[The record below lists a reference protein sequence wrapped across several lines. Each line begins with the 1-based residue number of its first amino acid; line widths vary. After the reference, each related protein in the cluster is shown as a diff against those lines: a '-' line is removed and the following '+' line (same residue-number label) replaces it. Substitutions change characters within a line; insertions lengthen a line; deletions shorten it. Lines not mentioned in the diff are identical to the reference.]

1 MVHELPV
8 ISGVKS
14 GDAAVCQAC
23 SSSRCC
29 MFRTT
34 LIFLVQALPGLFL
47 IFGGPTLVSP
57 DIVTLCSTCWL
68 IG

>member
-1 MVHELPV
+1 M

-14 GDAAVCQAC
+14 GAAAV
-23 SSSRCC
+23 SSLLIQPLLHVPQ
-29 MFRTT
+29 TT

-47 IFGGPTLVSP
+47 IFGGPTLVLP